1 MTLSYICIILISVY
15 IQNII
20 FRIRVVYVVSHSTDT
35 DLTLT
40 TERLMELFASMH
52 DEYIDHLRLY
62 LDTPSSK
69 KEEFNMNYKDPA
81 RRKEAYLDYY
91 VHNNPLASWTKV
103 AEALRWCELPKQAT
117 VVENTYVKGMHTQI
131 SCLSHDNN

>member
-1 MTLSYICIILISVY
+1 
-15 IQNII
+15 
-20 FRIRVVYVVSHSTDT
+20 
-35 DLTLT
+35 
-40 TERLMELFASMH
+40 
-52 DEYIDHLRLY
+52 
-62 LDTPSSK
+62 
-69 KEEFNMNYKDPA
+69 MNYKDPA

-103 AEALRWCELPKQAT
+103 AEALRRCELPEQAT